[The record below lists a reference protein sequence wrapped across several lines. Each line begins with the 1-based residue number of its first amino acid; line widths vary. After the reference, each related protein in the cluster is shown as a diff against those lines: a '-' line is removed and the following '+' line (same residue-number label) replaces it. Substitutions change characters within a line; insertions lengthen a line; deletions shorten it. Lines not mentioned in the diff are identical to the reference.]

1 MSTLKLNNLEAAT
14 GTTINIASG
23 DKLTGAAGSIS
34 APGHVIQVVQA
45 VKTDRFSTTSASAVD
60 VTGLTVDITPRS
72 SSNKVLVSCSLNYGG
87 DTNFYGGVLLKRGS
101 TTISAGTDAT
111 GSQSAVTLALGGDN
125 ENFTFKV
132 ASASIQFLDSPSTT
146 SATTY
151 KIQIFS
157 PYNSEPFVIN
167 SSNST
172 ADQNYIFAGTSTIT
186 VMEIAQ

>member
-1 MSTLKLNNLEAAT
+1 MSTLRVDSLQGQTA
-14 GTTINIASG
+14 GT
-23 DKLTGAAGSIS
+23 DRY
-34 APGHVIQVVQA
+34 VVQVKQT

-60 VTGLTVDITPRS
+60 VTGLSVDITPQS
-72 SSNKVLVSCSLNYGG
+72 ASNKVLVSCCLNYGG

-111 GSQSAVTLALGGDN
+111 GSQSAVTIGLGGDN
-125 ENFTFKV
+125 ENFTYKV
-132 ASASIQFLDSPSTT
+132 ASASIQFLDSPNTT
-146 SATTY
+146 STTTY

-157 PYNSEPFVIN
+157 PYNSEPFTIN
-167 SSNST
+167 SSNET

>member
-1 MSTLKLNNLEAAT
+1 MSTLRV
-14 GTTINIASG
+14 
-23 DKLTGAAGSIS
+23 DSIRGQT
-34 APGHVIQVVQA
+34 ADGKNRYVVQVKQT

-60 VTGLTVDITPRS
+60 VTGLSVDITPQS
-72 SSNKVLVSCSLNYGG
+72 ASNKVLVSCCLNYGG

-111 GSQSAVTLALGGDN
+111 GSQSAVTIGVGGDN

-132 ASASIQFLDSPSTT
+132 ASASIQFLDSPNTT
-146 SATTY
+146 STTTY

-157 PYNSEPFVIN
+157 PYNSEPFTIN